1 MDVGLILIAT
11 VLVLGGL
18 IATLGDRIGMRVGKA
33 RLSLFNLR
41 PRQTATLVSI
51 LTGGVISASTLGL
64 LLIASEQLRKGLFEF
79 EETQANLSEA
89 RAALE
94 ETQTAKAEV
103 ETALDRVTR
112 QQIEAEGELTE
123 VITSLEEVTERET
136 VIRTRLGQTQN
147 QLSVVS
153 QQAEQLQT
161 EISRLQ
167 QDRQVLQRQQVEVKR
182 QIAQRDRSLAQRDQ
196 ELRQRDE
203 AIVQRDEAIAQR
215 EVALERLKTEQAFLE
230 DEIQNLESEF
240 LKLRAGNVAIS
251 RNQTLALLITRSQ
264 STAAATAEL
273 DRLLAEANRL
283 ALNAI
288 WPDAPNKAIQILRID
303 PQTVRGIA
311 RTITDGQQYVI
322 RVGVS
327 GNYVVGEPCVVQ
339 QEEPP
344 CVEISLQARVNRI
357 VFEQGETLARVPL
370 ETAYPSTSSLVEAL
384 RTVVTS
390 AQIRASL
397 EGVIIVD
404 NPRLAGGFSDPR
416 LAGFSESVID
426 FLTEVQNYGAPLEIE
441 AVAGRQI
448 FTTGPLAL
456 ELVASLNGQPLFQT
470 QASEPNSP
478 REEP

>member
-112 QQIEAEGELTE
+112 QQIEAEGELGE
-123 VITSLEEVTERET
+123 VITSLEKATERET
-136 VIRTRLGQTQN
+136 TIRDRLGQTQN
-147 QLSVVS
+147 QLSIVS

-161 EISRLQ
+161 EIRRLQ
-167 QDRQVLQRQQVEVKR
+167 QDRQVLQRQQAEVKQ

-203 AIVQRDEAIAQR
+203 AIAQR
-215 EVALERLKTEQAFLE
+215 EIALERLKTEQAFLE
-230 DEIQNLESEF
+230 DEIQSLESEF

-264 STAAATAEL
+264 SIAAATAEL
-273 DRLLAEANRL
+273 ERLLAEANRL

-288 WPDAPNKAIQILRID
+288 WPDAPNRTVQILRID

-344 CVEISLQARVNRI
+344 CVEISLQAKVNRI

-370 ETAYPSTSSLVEAL
+370 ETAYPNTSSLVEAL

-416 LAGFSESVID
+416 LAGFSEPVID

-470 QASEPNSP
+470 QTSEQNSLG
-478 REEP
+478 EEQ

>member
-18 IATLGDRIGMRVGKA
+18 IATLGDRIGMRVGKS

-64 LLIASEQLRKGLFEF
+64 LLVASEQLRKGLFEF

-94 ETQTAKAEV
+94 DTQTAKAEV
-103 ETALDRVTR
+103 EAALNRVTR
-112 QQIEAEGELTE
+112 QKIEAEGELTD
-123 VITSLEEVTERET
+123 VITSLENATRRET
-136 VIRTRLGQTQN
+136 TIRRRLGQTQN
-147 QLSVVS
+147 QLGIVS
-153 QQAEQLQT
+153 RQAEQLQA
-161 EISRLQ
+161 EIGRLQ
-167 QDRQVLQRQQVEVKR
+167 QDRQVLQRQQAEVKR
-182 QIAQRDRSLAQRDQ
+182 QISDRDRSLAQRDQ

-203 AIVQRDEAIAQR
+203 AIAQR
-215 EVALERLKTEQAFLE
+215 EVALERLKTKQVFLE
-230 DEIQNLESEF
+230 DEIQRLESEF

-264 STAAATAEL
+264 SITAATAEL
-273 DRLLAEANRL
+273 ERLLSEANRL

-288 WPDAPNKAIQILRID
+288 WPDAPNKNVQILRID
-303 PQTVRGIA
+303 PQIVRGIA
-311 RTITDGQQYVI
+311 RNITDGQQYVI

-344 CVEISLQARVNRI
+344 CIEISLQAKLNRI
-357 VFEQGETLARVPL
+357 VFQQGEPLARVSI
-370 ETAYPSTSSLVEAL
+370 ETAYPSTPSLVENI
-384 RTVVTS
+384 RTLVTS

-404 NPRLAGGFSDPR
+404 NPRVAGGFSEP
-416 LAGFSESVID
+416 VID
-426 FLTEVQNYGAPLEIE
+426 FLNQVQNYGAPLDIE
-441 AVAGRQI
+441 AVAGKQI

-456 ELVASLNGQPLFQT
+456 ELVASLNGQRLFQT
-470 QASEPNSP
+470 QISEPDP
-478 REEP
+478 FREER

>member
-18 IATLGDRIGMRVGKA
+18 IATLGDRIGMRVGKS

-64 LLIASEQLRKGLFEF
+64 LLVASEQLRKGLFEF

-94 ETQTAKAEV
+94 ETQAAKAEV

-112 QQIEAEGELTE
+112 QQIEAKGALTE
-123 VITSLEEVTERET
+123 VITSLEEATERET
-136 VIRTRLGQTQN
+136 VIRNRLGQTQN
-147 QLSVVS
+147 QLGIVS
-153 QQAEQLQT
+153 QQAQQLQT

-167 QDRQVLQRQQVEVKR
+167 QDRQVLQRQQAEVKR
-182 QIAQRDRSLAQRDQ
+182 QIAQRDRSLAQRDR
-196 ELRQRDE
+196 ELQQRD
-203 AIVQRDEAIAQR
+203 DAIAQR
-215 EVALERLKTEQAFLE
+215 EEALERLKTEQAFLE
-230 DEIQNLESEF
+230 DEIQRLESEF

-264 STAAATAEL
+264 SIAAATAEL

-288 WPDAPNKAIQILRID
+288 WPDAPNKSVQILRID
-303 PQTVRGIA
+303 PQMVRETA
-311 RTITDGQQYVI
+311 RGITDGQQYVI

-339 QEEPP
+339 QEVPP
-344 CVEISLQARVNRI
+344 CVEISLQAKLNRI
-357 VFEQGETLARVPL
+357 VFQQGETLARVPI
-370 ETAYPSTSSLVEAL
+370 ETAYPSTPSLVETL
-384 RTVVTS
+384 RTLVTS
-390 AQIRASL
+390 AQIKASL

-404 NPRLAGGFSDPR
+404 NPRVAGGFSEP
-416 LAGFSESVID
+416 VID
-426 FLTEVQNYGAPLEIE
+426 FLNQVQNYGAPLTIE

-456 ELVASLNGQPLFQT
+456 ELVASLDGQRLFQT
-470 QASEPNSP
+470 QISEPVP
-478 REEP
+478 FQEEQ